1 MEQHSH
7 PEIDDWFRTEDYAC
21 VSSFGPAEWFVALE
35 VRLDYDMAREDM
47 RRDDLNEFWGEY
59 LSRTRPTNVKNLLAS
74 DEFQWIF
81 DPSQA
86 VEEIPL
92 DDFHRDE
99 KATEIRTDMIWFG
112 KRMLLIDPAASD
124 HMILKEF
131 RDWISAYRE
140 LDPLPIRRKGETRI
154 TDIHFR
160 SWHDHRVLACF
171 DIGYWA
177 NVFRIKP
184 VSHEQLCGIA
194 FDPAYPGNAKE
205 WGRDARR
212 KKEQAMLSLQTL
224 GLQISGGTK

>member
-47 RRDDLNEFWGEY
+47 RRDDLNEFWREY

-74 DEFQWIF
+74 DAIQWVF

-86 VEEIPL
+86 LEEVPL
-92 DDFHRDE
+92 DDIRRDE
-99 KATEIRTDMIWFG
+99 KIAEVRRDMIWLG

-131 RDWISAYRE
+131 RNWLSARRKC
-140 LDPLPIRRKGETRI
+140 DPLPVRRKGETRI
-154 TDIHFR
+154 TEIHLR
-160 SWHDHRVLACF
+160 SWHNYRVLACL
-171 DIGYWA
+171 DLDYWA
-177 NVFRIKP
+177 KVFRRKP
-184 VSHEQLCGIA
+184 VSFEQLCSIV
-194 FDPAYPGNAKE
+194 FDPTYPGNSKE
-205 WGRDARR
+205 WGREARR
-212 KKEQAMLSLQTL
+212 KQEQAMRSLPTL
-224 GLQISGGTK
+224 GMQIPGGIK